1 MNLLKSPL
9 ADRYLSWLFPALLL
23 ASAFVYAWSVVGR
36 LGSYPFVWLVLVI
49 PVVVYLWV
57 RGNMGWFWPVLPLYL
72 LASSFWSVYVRMK
85 FAGFASDWNFSRFGI
100 EDVAAE
106 LARMERT
113 LCLLPA
119 VILLVVL
126 VVKTWRDPLDLK
138 LVLGK
143 LPGRLTSFLSSMG
156 GGKKTYTPEEL
167 EREAVLRRIG
177 LDEPSEELVF
187 CYDERRRPVAISG
200 HDRYLHTLITGPTGT
215 GKTSRILKPM
225 IEQEL
230 KAIARSLVR
239 GIPRGLTVIE
249 PKGDLADDVAKMA
262 HYYRVPVLYIDPLR
276 EDTCKFNPLEGEPSI
291 VAEATRTV
299 LQATFGRQEA
309 FYSKVQEVAARNTV
323 LLLKYLRRDD
333 VTMNHMSQ
341 VLRDTNLLREEVN
354 RLKDL
359 IDSLDL
365 RLDQAEASGDEK
377 EIEWYRYLKRIER
390 RMEELVSYFEVEVLG
405 DNLAQKTHQFAMGLR
420 LQVEDIA
427 GNELLARVIGGRSD
441 VDFDLHLNRGGVLVV
456 NTAMGHLGKVGD
468 AFGQFVIMHF
478 QNSVFR
484 RKGDE
489 FSRAR
494 HMLVMDEAHRYI
506 NPDFERLL
514 AMGRGFRCECI
525 LALQNT
531 AQLALDEK
539 RSFRDSVLN
548 LCRNKI
554 VFGGMDFQEA
564 KFFANE
570 FGENKI
576 VRSSKSYSANVLFKK
591 PWETHKVTEHDAFEH
606 RFDYTSLIELPA
618 YHVVYRIVRDGQ
630 AMPPGLGVT
639 FLSHW
644 DRHVRGKEKVKPG
657 LIISDAGEEIP
668 LNEED
673 IFDTK
678 VVI

>member
-1 MNLLKSPL
+1 MS
-9 ADRYLSWLFPALLL
+9 
-23 ASAFVYAWSVVGR
+23 
-36 LGSYPFVWLVLVI
+36 
-49 PVVVYLWV
+49 
-57 RGNMGWFWPVLPLYL
+57 
-72 LASSFWSVYVRMK
+72 
-85 FAGFASDWNFSRFGI
+85 
-100 EDVAAE
+100 
-106 LARMERT
+106 
-113 LCLLPA
+113 LPA

-309 FYSKVQEVAARNTV
+309 FILKFRRLRPGTRCSCS
-323 LLLKYLRRDD
+323 KYLRRDD

-365 RLDQAEASGDEK
+365 RLDQAEASGDK
-377 EIEWYRYLKRIER
+377 E
-390 RMEELVSYFEVEVLG
+390 G
-405 DNLAQKTHQFAMGLR
+405 D
-420 LQVEDIA
+420 
-427 GNELLARVIGGRSD
+427 RS
-441 VDFDLHLNRGGVLVV
+441 G
-456 NTAMGHLGKVGD
+456 
-468 AFGQFVIMHF
+468 
-478 QNSVFR
+478 
-484 RKGDE
+484 
-489 FSRAR
+489 
-494 HMLVMDEAHRYI
+494 
-506 NPDFERLL
+506 
-514 AMGRGFRCECI
+514 
-525 LALQNT
+525 
-531 AQLALDEK
+531 
-539 RSFRDSVLN
+539 
-548 LCRNKI
+548 I
-554 VFGGMDFQEA
+554 V
-564 KFFANE
+564 
-570 FGENKI
+570 
-576 VRSSKSYSANVLFKK
+576 
-591 PWETHKVTEHDAFEH
+591 T
-606 RFDYTSLIELPA
+606 
-618 YHVVYRIVRDGQ
+618 
-630 AMPPGLGVT
+630 
-639 FLSHW
+639 
-644 DRHVRGKEKVKPG
+644 
-657 LIISDAGEEIP
+657 
-668 LNEED
+668 
-673 IFDTK
+673 
-678 VVI
+678 